1 MNVTQMSDFGG
12 PEMLVPGHAPDPT
25 AGPDEVVLAVDSAG
39 VNPADALQRRGLYP
53 PPPDAP
59 AWPGLEVAGVVA
71 EVGPGVDRW
80 RVGDRVCAL
89 LPGGGYA
96 ERVVVDASL
105 VLPIPEGLG
114 ATEAAALVEAACT
127 VWSNLDAAHAS
138 AGDTVLVHGGL
149 GGVGSIAVQYAA
161 ARGMRVLAT
170 ARGPERVARCLELG
184 AEAAFDHTADDWA
197 VAVRELGGADVI
209 LDVVGAA
216 YLQRNLEALAV
227 GGRLVVIGLQKG
239 SRAELDLGLLLARR
253 ASVIGTTL
261 RARPL
266 VERAAVVAGV
276 ERDVWPLVPG
286 RVRPLVAGTFRLAEA
301 ASAHRALEAGGLEG
315 SLVLTVGADRHR

>member
-1 MNVTQMSDFGG
+1 MNVTHMSDFGG

-25 AGPDEVVLAVDSAG
+25 AGPGEVVLAVESAG

-59 AWPGLEVAGVVA
+59 GWPGLEVAGVVTQVS
-71 EVGPGVDRW
+71 EGVGRW
-80 RVGDRVCAL
+80 AAGDRVCAL

-96 ERVVVDASL
+96 EQVAVDASL
-105 VLPIPEGLG
+105 VLPIPAGLQVV
-114 ATEAAALVEAACT
+114 EAAALVEAACT
-127 VWSNLDAAHAS
+127 VWSNLDAAGAT

-170 ARGPERVARCLELG
+170 ARGPERVARCLDLG
-184 AEAAFDHTADDWA
+184 AEAAFDHIADDW
-197 VAVRELGGADVI
+197 VAGVRERGGADVI

-216 YLQRNLEALAV
+216 YLQRNLEALAT

-239 SRAELDLGLLLARR
+239 ARAELDLGLLLARR
-253 ASVIGTTL
+253 ASIIGTTL

-266 VERAAVVAGV
+266 AERAAVVAGV
-276 ERDVWPLVPG
+276 ERDVWPLVPE
-286 RVRPLVAGTFRLAEA
+286 RVRPLVAGTFPLADA
-301 ASAHRALEAGGLEG
+301 AAAHRALEAGGLEG
-315 SLVLTVGADRHR
+315 SLVLTVGADGHR